1 MTFPRAP
8 GPIRL
13 PEFSEESLMIR
24 LVSFREWT
32 RGIPL
37 RLGLIGSMAGL
48 LLASL
53 LAGCMIGP
61 DYKTP
66 PASIA
71 TKWEDAS
78 NPAVDTSRL
87 EYADWWSV
95 FNDPVLTRL
104 VGIAYAQNL
113 TLRTAGVRVLQ
124 ARAQLGV
131 AIGELYPQQ
140 QYVNGALSY
149 NRLPSS
155 LPYNLI
161 NNVYGSDSFGAQ
173 AGWEIDLWGKLRRAI
188 QSADDAF
195 LSSVANY
202 DDVLVTLTGDVA
214 STYVEIRTSQTQLHI
229 AQENI
234 VREKKSVQIAKAKH
248 AGGVV
253 TGRDV
258 YQAENVL
265 GSTEATIPQL
275 DLQLQTQKNALSVL
289 LGMAPGAVDGLLG
302 GATGIPTAPLKIAA
316 GVPGDLMARRPDIR
330 QAELDAAAQCAQI
343 GFTKAD
349 LLPVLTLMG
358 SVGTVSSTIGNSAL
372 GDVFTSASVVYSV
385 GPSFQW
391 NLLNYGQITNN
402 VRVQDAK
409 FQELLIN
416 FQNVVLKAQQEV
428 ADGITAFIQARQAVI
443 YLTASV
449 KAAEGALRI
458 ALIQYQEGIL
468 DFTTVLTAEQNL
480 YQAQNNLA
488 IWSGQVPLGLIAAYR
503 AMGGGWQIRAGHNFI
518 PAETV
523 HEMED
528 RTNWGT
534 LLTPELTRPRA
545 PGLPSTQDTGPLV
558 RPPEF

>member
-1 MTFPRAP
+1 
-8 GPIRL
+8 
-13 PEFSEESLMIR
+13 
-24 LVSFREWT
+24 
-32 RGIPL
+32 
-37 RLGLIGSMAGL
+37 
-48 LLASL
+48 
-53 LAGCMIGP
+53 MIGP

-66 PASIA
+66 HASVA
-71 TKWEDAS
+71 TKWQEAS
-78 NPAVDTSRL
+78 DPAVDTSRQ

-104 VGIAYAQNL
+104 VDIAYEQNL

-195 LSSVANY
+195 LSSVASY
-202 DDVLVTLTGDVA
+202 DDVLVTLTGDIA
-214 STYVEIRTSQTQLHI
+214 STYVEIRTSQTQIQI

-265 GSTEATIPQL
+265 GATQATIPQL
-275 DLQLQTQKNALSVL
+275 AIQLQTQKNALSVL
-289 LGMAPGAVDGLLG
+289 LGMAPGSVDGLLG
-302 GATGIPTAPLKIAA
+302 GSTGIPTAPLKIAA

-372 GDVFTSASVVYSV
+372 GDVFTSASIVYSV

-428 ADGITAFIQARQAVI
+428 SDGITTFIQARQAVF

-449 KAAEGALRI
+449 KAAQGALRI

-488 IWSGQVPLGLIAAYR
+488 IWTGQIPLGLIAAYR
-503 AMGGGWQIRAGHNFI
+503 AMGGGWQIRDGHNFI
-518 PAETV
+518 PAQTV

-534 LLTPELTRPRA
+534 LLTPQLTRPRA

>member
-1 MTFPRAP
+1 
-8 GPIRL
+8 
-13 PEFSEESLMIR
+13 MIR
-24 LVSFREWT
+24 LVSIRERT
-32 RGIPL
+32 RRIPL
-37 RLGLIGSMAGL
+37 RAGLMGSMAGL
-48 LLASL
+48 LLASW

-66 PASIA
+66 HASIA
-71 TKWEDAS
+71 TRWESAS
-78 NPAVDTSRL
+78 DPAVDTSRQ

-214 STYVEIRTSQTQLHI
+214 STYVEIRTSQTQIQI

-289 LGMAPGAVDGLLG
+289 LGMAPGAVDGLLAG
-302 GATGIPTAPLKIAA
+302 SAGIPTAPLKIAV

-358 SVGTVSSTIGNSAL
+358 SVGTVSSTIGHSAL
-372 GDVFTSASVVYSV
+372 GDVFTSASIVYSV

-428 ADGITAFIQARQAVI
+428 ADGITTFIQARQAVI

-488 IWSGQVPLGLIAAYR
+488 IWSGQIPLGLIAAYR
-503 AMGGGWQIRAGHNFI
+503 AMGGGWQIRDGHNFI
-518 PAETV
+518 PPETV

>member
-330 QAELDAAAQCAQI
+330 QAELDAAAHCAQI